1 MVIGHDPAR
10 RLCEGRGISSTLAR
24 MSCTAA
30 TSAMYLSLAAFRPWT
45 FQLMAT
51 NGLSQIAD
59 RIRKD
64 LGFAPMHP
72 MDEYT
77 DDTCDNDGWY
87 DFYVGINGYT
97 ESHMDSCIEFV
108 VVNSNSPD
116 DEERYTI
123 DLTEEEQRTVF
134 SCLDEQCRKHL
145 EKRTCEE
152 QMEEKYCWRK

>member
-1 MVIGHDPAR
+1 MNLI
-10 RLCEGRGISSTLAR
+10 EGFVRDEIFIDFGADVLYGSDQCNVSFPCRFPTV
-24 MSCTAA
+24 
-30 TSAMYLSLAAFRPWT
+30 T

-51 NGLSQIAD
+51 SGLSQIAD

-97 ESHMDSCIEFV
+97 DHHMDSCIEFV
-108 VVNSNSPD
+108 VVNSNSLD
-116 DEERYTI
+116 CEERYSI
-123 DLTEEEQRTVF
+123 DLTTDEQEAVYAR
-134 SCLDEQCRKHL
+134 LDEQCRRYLGKG
-145 EKRTCEE
+145 CEDLLME
-152 QMEEKYCWRK
+152 AQKQMEEDMS

>member
-1 MVIGHDPAR
+1 MT
-10 RLCEGRGISSTLAR
+10 LFEGFVKDEVFIDFGADVLYGSDQCYVNYPCRFPTVG
-24 MSCTAA
+24 
-30 TSAMYLSLAAFRPWT
+30 

-72 MDEYT
+72 MDEYA

-87 DFYVGINGYT
+87 DFYVGINGYA
-97 ESHMDSCIEFV
+97 V

-116 DEERYTI
+116 DEERYSI
-123 DLTEEEQRTVF
+123 ELTEEEQYAVIK
-134 SCLDEQCRKHL
+134 CLDTQCQKYL
-145 EKRTCEE
+145 GKDCVELLAEAQK
-152 QMEEKYCWRK
+152 QMEEDMS

>member
-1 MVIGHDPAR
+1 MVSAR
-10 RLCEGRGISSTLAR
+10 
-24 MSCTAA
+24 
-30 TSAMYLSLAAFRPWT
+30 
-45 FQLMAT
+45 T
-51 NGLSQIAD
+51 NGLGQIAD

-97 ESHMDSCIEFV
+97 DHHMDSCIEFV

-116 DEERYTI
+116 EEERYTI

-145 EKRTCEE
+145 EKSVRI
-152 QMEEKYCWRK
+152 CWQRQRNRWRRSTVENHQAGRK

>member
-1 MVIGHDPAR
+1 MN
-10 RLCEGRGISSTLAR
+10 LLE
-24 MSCTAA
+24 
-30 TSAMYLSLAAFRPWT
+30 AFIRDEIFIDFGADVLYGSDQCNVSYPTRFPTVT

-51 NGLSQIAD
+51 SGLSQIAD

-87 DFYVGINGYT
+87 DFYVGINGYA
-97 ESHMDSCIEFV
+97 ENHMDSCIEFV

-116 DEERYTI
+116 DEERYSI
-123 DLTEEEQRTVF
+123 DLTEEEQCAVIK
-134 SCLDEQCRKHL
+134 CLDAQCQKYL
-145 EKRTCEE
+145 GKDCVELLAEAQK
-152 QMEEKYCWRK
+152 QMEEDMS

>member
-1 MVIGHDPAR
+1 MN
-10 RLCEGRGISSTLAR
+10 LLE
-24 MSCTAA
+24 
-30 TSAMYLSLAAFRPWT
+30 AFIRDEIFIDFGADVLYGSDQCNVSFPCRFPTVT

-87 DFYVGINGYT
+87 DFYVGINGYA
-97 ESHMDSCIEFV
+97 ENHMDSCIEFV
-108 VVNSNSPD
+108 VVNSNSLD
-116 DEERYTI
+116 CEERYSI
-123 DLTEEEQRTVF
+123 DLTTEEEQDAVF
-134 SCLDEQCRKHL
+134 KHLNEQCQKYLGKDCLDLLAEAQR
-145 EKRTCEE
+145 
-152 QMEEKYCWRK
+152 QMEEDMS

>member
-1 MVIGHDPAR
+1 MN
-10 RLCEGRGISSTLAR
+10 LLE
-24 MSCTAA
+24 
-30 TSAMYLSLAAFRPWT
+30 AFIRDEIFIDFGADVLYGNDQCNVSFPCRFPTVT

-116 DEERYTI
+116 EEERYTI

-134 SCLDEQCRKHL
+134 SCLDEQCRKYL
-145 EKRTCEE
+145 EKSCDDLLAEAGK
-152 QMEEKYCWRK
+152 QMEEKYS

>member
-1 MVIGHDPAR
+1 MN
-10 RLCEGRGISSTLAR
+10 LLE
-24 MSCTAA
+24 
-30 TSAMYLSLAAFRPWT
+30 AFIRDEIFIDFGADVLYGSDQCNVSFPCRFPTVT

-97 ESHMDSCIEFV
+97 DHHMDSCIEFV

-116 DEERYTI
+116 DEERYSI
-123 DLTEEEQRTVF
+123 ELTEEEQCAVIK
-134 SCLDEQCRKHL
+134 CLDAQCQKYLGKDCVELLAEAR
-145 EKRTCEE
+145 R
-152 QMEEKYCWRK
+152 QMEEDMS